1 MIGIAWALLGGF
13 FLGTFALPSKYIK
26 NFAWEN
32 TWGSFFL
39 FAMLIVPVGFACLV
53 VNDLWATFGD
63 FSAMT
68 IFGVMALS
76 FLWGCGFCCWGYGLS
91 MVGLS
96 LGYALT
102 MGTMALVGSMLPFFL
117 DKNADAG
124 STGGMIVILGI
135 LVCIGGVALNGLAG
149 VKRDKSQGGEDT
161 DDEEAA
167 EETAGGAAEESG
179 GTSGKKKG
187 ILAGLLVCV
196 LAGVL
201 SSGLNIAFH
210 VGGHAEWQGGDEDV
224 AKIKAAQIAEA
235 TADAK
240 LDQAAKDKKI
250 KKIEDNKVT
259 GIGTISMYKFKNES
273 WQAGLSTWTLVFL
286 GGLISSVGF
295 SCYLLCKNKTWS
307 GFGVAASG
315 RNLFFALIMAIGH
328 FLCIFFYGLGAT
340 ALGDLGTSV
349 AFAIF
354 QASSVIIGISLG
366 FFTGEWKGASDD
378 SKRWLYIGLSVLILG
393 IVIVSYGKYA
403 ISAAAA

>member
-1 MIGIAWALLGGF
+1 MGIGIAWALLGGF

-26 NFAWEN
+26 NYAWEN

-39 FAMLIVPVGFACLV
+39 FAMLVVPVGFAWLA

-63 FSAMT
+63 VSGLAV
-68 IFGVMALS
+68 FGVMALS
-76 FLWGCGFCCWGYGLS
+76 FLWGIGFCCWGYGLS

-102 MGTMALVGSMLPFFL
+102 MGTMCLVGSMVPFFL
-117 DKNADAG
+117 GQSDAG

-135 LVCIGGVALNGLAG
+135 LVCIGGVAVNGFAG
-149 VKRDKSQGGEDT
+149 VQREKSQGG
-161 DDEEAA
+161 
-167 EETAGGAAEESG
+167 GESNEG
-179 GTSGKKKG
+179 SGKKKG

-201 SSGLNIAFH
+201 SSGLNVAFF
-210 VGGHAEWQGGDEDV
+210 VGGQAEWVGGETDIATYK
-224 AKIKAAQIAEA
+224 AKQIAEVNTSTEIA
-235 TADAK
+235 AADK
-240 LDQAAKDKKI
+240 SKKI
-250 KKIEDNKVT
+250 TDINEAKVQ
-259 GIGTISMYKFKNES
+259 GIGTISRIKYKNAT
-273 WQAGLSTWTLVFL
+273 WQSDLSTWTLVFL
-286 GGLISSVGF
+286 GGFLSSVGF
-295 SCYLLCKNKTWS
+295 SVFKLCKNKTWS
-307 GFGVAASG
+307 GFKNAGSSK
-315 RNLFFALIMAIGH
+315 NLIFALVMAIGH

-366 FFTGEWKGASDD
+366 FFTGEWKGASEA

-393 IVIVSYGKYA
+393 IVVVSYGKYA
-403 ISAAAA
+403 ISVAGA